1 MNPAGGA
8 STVRALLFALPPRG
22 AFGMPLNVR
31 LAAFYFSYYGT
42 VGAFMAYWPP
52 YLLSRG
58 FSAADM
64 GIAYAL
70 TGLSRATVPLVWGWW
85 ADRSG
90 ERMQMI
96 RYAALASLLIFAA
109 IPLAEGVLPV
119 MLLMLAYTMFWN
131 ALLPQFEVVAL
142 NHLRIG
148 GGDYSR
154 VRLWGSVGFVAAV
167 LSVGPALDWM
177 GVRWEPWLVAVLFAA
192 MAGLAWTVPESQSVI
207 RSPQAAAAAGEQ
219 TIGQVLRSRPV
230 QWLLLVCFFSQLS
243 FAPYYGYFTVF
254 LERCGYSRGFAGQMW
269 ALAVVAEILM
279 FIFGGRWTAR
289 LGAQRLMLVAMAS
302 ATLRWLLIG
311 FGAQALPLLVLAQL
325 LHATSFACY
334 HLVAMHYVQ
343 RLFPPSLHGRA
354 QAIYNSASYGVGGSL
369 GALSSGYLWD
379 AVSPSVLFSL
389 ASLAALGG
397 WLAARRLPAR

>member
-1 MNPAGGA
+1 M
-8 STVRALLFALPPRG
+8 S
-22 AFGMPLNVR
+22 LNVR

-58 FSAADM
+58 FTATDM

-70 TGLSRATVPLVWGWW
+70 TGLSRATIPLLWGWW
-85 ADRSG
+85 ADRRG

-96 RYAALASLLIFAA
+96 RFAALASLLIFAA

-119 MLLMLAYTMFWN
+119 MLLMLAYTLFWN

-154 VRLWGSVGFVAAV
+154 VRLWGSVGFVFAV
-167 LSVGPALDWM
+167 LTVGPALDVM

-192 MAGLAWTVPESQSVI
+192 MAALAWTVPDSERVLRRSQADDAATSDESI
-207 RSPQAAAAAGEQ
+207 W
-219 TIGQVLRSRPV
+219 QVLKRRPV

-254 LERCGYSRGFAGQMW
+254 LERSGYTRGFAGQLW
-269 ALAVVAEILM
+269 ALAVVAEIVT
-279 FIFGGRWTAR
+279 FVFGGRWIAR
-289 LGAQRLMLVAMAS
+289 LGAQRLMLVALGS
-302 ATLRWLLIG
+302 AVLRWLMIG
-311 FGAQALPLLVLAQL
+311 FGAQWLPMLVLAQL

-334 HLVAMHYVQ
+334 HLVAMHYIQ
-343 RLFPPSLHGRA
+343 RLFPPALHGRA
-354 QAIYNSASYGVGGSL
+354 QALYNSVSYGVGGSL
-369 GALSSGYLWD
+369 GALASGYLWES
-379 AVSPSVLFSL
+379 VPPLVLFSL
-389 ASLAALGG
+389 AATAAAGG
-397 WLAARRLPAR
+397 VLAARRLPAR